1 MNISKNPILNVKI
14 ESDELSIE
22 LSVVKNFLKVDF
34 DNDDELISKLIKTAT
49 TQCETNINKTL
60 IEKTYVYSIYD
71 LKSNSILL
79 PYPTIKSIEE
89 IRLVGIDGSS
99 KVLTEVE
106 YYLDTV
112 GGMINLNNKP
122 SSVYRM
128 DIEYTA
134 GLSTI
139 NDELIQGL
147 LMHIAR
153 MYEDRSGYS
162 PIPLNSL
169 NIYKKYKQVRL

>member
-1 MNISKNPILNVKI
+1 MNILKYPILNVKS
-14 ESDELSIE
+14 ESKELLIE
-22 LSVVKNFLKVDF
+22 LSVVKNFLRVDF
-34 DNDDELISKLIKTAT
+34 DNDDELITKLIKTAT
-49 TQCETNINKTL
+49 AQCETNINKTL
-60 IEKTYVYSIYD
+60 VEKTYIYSIYD

-89 IRLVGIDGSS
+89 IRLVNIDGSNT
-99 KVLTEVE
+99 VLSSDG

-112 GGMINLNNKP
+112 GGMVNLKNKP
-122 SSVYRM
+122 DNTYRI
-128 DIEYTA
+128 DIEYKA
-134 GLSTI
+134 GLSAI
-139 NDELIQGL
+139 NDELIQRL